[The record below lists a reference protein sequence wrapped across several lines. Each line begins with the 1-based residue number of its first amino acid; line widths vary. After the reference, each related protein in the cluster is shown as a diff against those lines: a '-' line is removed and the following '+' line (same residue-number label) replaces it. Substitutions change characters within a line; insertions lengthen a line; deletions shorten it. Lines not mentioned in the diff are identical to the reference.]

1 MCAVRGV
8 AGEKQGG
15 RGGVDKFDGWR
26 ESGMDAGS
34 AGGGEIQHSG
44 LNQMG
49 GKKRRAETEV

>member
-1 MCAVRGV
+1 MCSERSCRRK
-8 AGEKQGG
+8 AG
-15 RGGVDKFDGWR
+15 GGVDKFDGWG

>member
-15 RGGVDKFDGWR
+15 VDKFDGWG